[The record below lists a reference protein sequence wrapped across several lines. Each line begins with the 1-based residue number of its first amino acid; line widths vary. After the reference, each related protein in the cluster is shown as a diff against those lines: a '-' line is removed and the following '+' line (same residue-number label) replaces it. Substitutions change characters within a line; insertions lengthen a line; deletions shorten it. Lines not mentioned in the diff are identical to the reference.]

1 MTAAASG
8 RRNVDFVRWETV
20 KPSAVGDST
29 LAIAGERR
37 RSAAGGAAAGGS
49 AETRRVKK
57 EEESSQESS
66 QSKRPDRPGTG
77 LEKEDRRFFA
87 LFFPLLLCTS
97 PLQETLIDPEQNQAR
112 PYKLELY
119 SLCTIY
125 LVGACWLVG
134 SLTDLLMQVVNC
146 D

>member
-1 MTAAASG
+1 M
-8 RRNVDFVRWETV
+8 

-29 LAIAGERR
+29 LAIAGERRRERDGRRRR

-49 AETRRVKK
+49 AETRRAKK
-57 EEESSQESS
+57 GEESSQESS

-112 PYKLELY
+112 PYKNYIAYVLY
-119 SLCTIY
+119 TY
-125 LVGACWLVG
+125 LVPGRG
-134 SLTDLLMQVVNC
+134 FLLIF
-146 D
+146 